1 MEANSETNV
10 KKKNLTKPQNLN
22 FFFVYLLHQLTIFWA
37 EDVYLLYIFYRAEND
52 LLLQEIVLIK
62 ELVTQRTYF
71 LAQMGSCSF

>member
-10 KKKNLTKPQNLN
+10 KKKPHQTPKFEFL
-22 FFFVYLLHQLTIFWA
+22 VYLLHQLTIFWA
-37 EDVYLLYIFYRAEND
+37 ENVYLLYIFYRAEND